1 MNFDSA
7 AISKS
12 LSADYEMAR
21 RQLRRDVNELRL
33 LAEATLKRSSSRLAG
48 LVEKYS
54 EEMKAALDKLSEEDG
69 WKEWRV
75 DESLRLTHLAQERIS
90 KTQNPPNCS
99 KAKKIVCHLN
109 YACGFG
115 CQVVFRCFF
124 NYSDGFFYYSDVPK
138 ISVAFQVHHAAYCL
152 ATAVATKR
160 TLVFSSK
167 HWKYSKCCFLKGSS
181 TKKISIA
188 KISYFG

>member
-7 AISKS
+7 AVSKGP
-12 LSADYEMAR
+12 SADYEMAR

-54 EEMKAALDKLSEEDG
+54 EEMKAALDKLSKEDG

-90 KTQNPPNCS
+90 KTQNPPNCG
-99 KAKKIVCHLN
+99 KAKKLVCHLN

-115 CQVVFRCFF
+115 CQVR
-124 NYSDGFFYYSDVPK
+124 
-138 ISVAFQVHHAAYCL
+138 L
-152 ATAVATKR
+152 M
-160 TLVFSSK
+160 
-167 HWKYSKCCFLKGSS
+167 
-181 TKKISIA
+181 
-188 KISYFG
+188 